1 MPTKGVVDQKRIMEG
16 LLAKGIEGIAVSP
29 VDAENQTPFLNEV
42 AANSK
47 LITQDADAP
56 KSKRLVYIGTNNYK
70 AGRALGKL
78 VKEALPEGGEVIIFV
93 GRLEQLNARQRRQG
107 VIDELLEK
115 PEQELSS
122 VKFDAVDAKNL
133 TAEGS
138 KYTILDTRTDNFDK
152 AKAKSNAEDAITK
165 YENVKCMV
173 GLFAYNPPACIDAIK
188 EANKAGEIK
197 VCGFDEQDALLQAI
211 KDGNAHGTISQQPWE
226 YGYESVKMLKNI
238 LDGKQ
243 PETSFHEVPF
253 LVVTKDNI
261 DEFWAKKRKWPNSA
275 SRIKW
280 PKPAHR
286 FWRSAGCV
294 NSSGVRALHE
304 VALEL
309 HQGEVLALIGEN
321 GAGKSTLM
329 KILAGVQPAD
339 SGEYLIES
347 EPVRFQNVRDAMA
360 AGVALIH
367 QELNLAAN
375 LDLAAN
381 IFLGREPNQFG
392 FFQNRNIH
400 DEAAKFLKRVGLDLP
415 TDTLVGNL
423 PIGKQQLVEI
433 AKALSCNARVLIMDE
448 PTSSLSQTETETLF
462 EVVHDLRRQGIS
474 IIYISHR
481 LGEVKELADR
491 VTVFRDGENAGDL
504 AKDEIYH
511 DAMVRLMVGRDLLNS
526 TTAKSIAPAKWFWM
540 WNKSALRNIRIQKF
554 HSKYTLA
561 KLSESPVS
569 SEPAARNC
577 SKHCSAS
584 PPLLAARFE

>member
-261 DEFWAKKRKWPNSA
+261 DEFWAKKKEMA
-275 SRIKW
+275 
-280 PKPAHR
+280 
-286 FWRSAGCV
+286 
-294 NSSGVRALHE
+294 
-304 VALEL
+304 EL
-309 HQGEVLALIGEN
+309 
-321 GAGKSTLM
+321 
-329 KILAGVQPAD
+329 
-339 SGEYLIES
+339 
-347 EPVRFQNVRDAMA
+347 
-360 AGVALIH
+360 
-367 QELNLAAN
+367 
-375 LDLAAN
+375 
-381 IFLGREPNQFG
+381 
-392 FFQNRNIH
+392 
-400 DEAAKFLKRVGLDLP
+400 
-415 TDTLVGNL
+415 
-423 PIGKQQLVEI
+423 GKQ
-433 AKALSCNARVLIMDE
+433 D
-448 PTSSLSQTETETLF
+448 
-462 EVVHDLRRQGIS
+462 
-474 IIYISHR
+474 
-481 LGEVKELADR
+481 
-491 VTVFRDGENAGDL
+491 
-504 AKDEIYH
+504 
-511 DAMVRLMVGRDLLNS
+511 
-526 TTAKSIAPAKWFWM
+526 
-540 WNKSALRNIRIQKF
+540 
-554 HSKYTLA
+554 
-561 KLSESPVS
+561 
-569 SEPAARNC
+569 
-577 SKHCSAS
+577 
-584 PPLLAARFE
+584 

>member
-42 AANSK
+42 AENSK

-261 DEFWAKKRKWPNSA
+261 DEFWAKKKEMA
-275 SRIKW
+275 
-280 PKPAHR
+280 
-286 FWRSAGCV
+286 
-294 NSSGVRALHE
+294 
-304 VALEL
+304 EL
-309 HQGEVLALIGEN
+309 
-321 GAGKSTLM
+321 
-329 KILAGVQPAD
+329 
-339 SGEYLIES
+339 
-347 EPVRFQNVRDAMA
+347 
-360 AGVALIH
+360 
-367 QELNLAAN
+367 
-375 LDLAAN
+375 
-381 IFLGREPNQFG
+381 
-392 FFQNRNIH
+392 
-400 DEAAKFLKRVGLDLP
+400 
-415 TDTLVGNL
+415 
-423 PIGKQQLVEI
+423 GKQ
-433 AKALSCNARVLIMDE
+433 D
-448 PTSSLSQTETETLF
+448 
-462 EVVHDLRRQGIS
+462 
-474 IIYISHR
+474 
-481 LGEVKELADR
+481 
-491 VTVFRDGENAGDL
+491 
-504 AKDEIYH
+504 
-511 DAMVRLMVGRDLLNS
+511 
-526 TTAKSIAPAKWFWM
+526 
-540 WNKSALRNIRIQKF
+540 
-554 HSKYTLA
+554 
-561 KLSESPVS
+561 
-569 SEPAARNC
+569 
-577 SKHCSAS
+577 
-584 PPLLAARFE
+584 

>member
-107 VIDELLEK
+107 VIDELLDK
-115 PEQELSS
+115 PEQELGA

-238 LDGKQ
+238 LGGKQ

-261 DEFWAKKRKWPNSA
+261 DEFWAKKKEMA
-275 SRIKW
+275 
-280 PKPAHR
+280 
-286 FWRSAGCV
+286 
-294 NSSGVRALHE
+294 
-304 VALEL
+304 EL
-309 HQGEVLALIGEN
+309 
-321 GAGKSTLM
+321 
-329 KILAGVQPAD
+329 
-339 SGEYLIES
+339 
-347 EPVRFQNVRDAMA
+347 
-360 AGVALIH
+360 
-367 QELNLAAN
+367 
-375 LDLAAN
+375 
-381 IFLGREPNQFG
+381 
-392 FFQNRNIH
+392 
-400 DEAAKFLKRVGLDLP
+400 
-415 TDTLVGNL
+415 
-423 PIGKQQLVEI
+423 GKQ
-433 AKALSCNARVLIMDE
+433 D
-448 PTSSLSQTETETLF
+448 
-462 EVVHDLRRQGIS
+462 
-474 IIYISHR
+474 
-481 LGEVKELADR
+481 
-491 VTVFRDGENAGDL
+491 
-504 AKDEIYH
+504 
-511 DAMVRLMVGRDLLNS
+511 
-526 TTAKSIAPAKWFWM
+526 
-540 WNKSALRNIRIQKF
+540 
-554 HSKYTLA
+554 
-561 KLSESPVS
+561 
-569 SEPAARNC
+569 
-577 SKHCSAS
+577 
-584 PPLLAARFE
+584 